1 MDLENTIVVYITD
14 KSGCE
19 MFKNYIHKDYLESAK
34 RDLQNHLD
42 AAKKDPEYYHFLDV
56 ETAEIKHYKIN

>member
-1 MDLENTIVVYITD
+1 MDLENTLVVCITD
-14 KSGCE
+14 KTGCE

-42 AAKKDPEYYHFLDV
+42 AAKKEVSQVFDIL
-56 ETAEIKHYKIN
+56 

>member
-1 MDLENTIVVYITD
+1 
-14 KSGCE
+14 

-56 ETAEIKHYKIN
+56 ETAKIKHYKI